1 MATQKFIRASEYGPS
16 DNALFEYVLGLGD
29 TALVLGQRMAE
40 WLGKAPSMELD
51 IAASNFSLDLIGQ
64 AEQLLNYA
72 GEVEGKGRSGDD
84 LAFLRD
90 GMYFRNHLI
99 VEQPNRD
106 WGVTM
111 VRHFFVSTYLV
122 LQYERLLESG
132 DKMIAGVAGKAVKEM
147 RYHQRF
153 SRDWVVRLAG
163 GTDEGFARISRG
175 FDTLWRFTGELF
187 EKADYEQ
194 ALVDA
199 GIAVDVGTLEAAW
212 MDEVDALLNTIGL
225 EKPKALQMITGRTL
239 GHHTEHLG
247 HMLCDM
253 QFMQRAYPGAT
264 W

>member
-1 MATQKFIRASEYGPS
+1 MATQQFIRATEYGPS

-40 WLGKAPSMELD
+40 WLGHAPSMELD

-64 AEQLLNYA
+64 AEQFLNYA
-72 GEVEGKGRSGDD
+72 GEIEGNGRSGDD

-90 GMYFRNHLI
+90 GMYFRSHLI
-99 VEQPNRD
+99 AEQPNRD

-111 VRHFFVSTYLV
+111 VRHFFVSTFLV
-122 LQYERLLESG
+122 LQYERISG
-132 DKMIAGVAGKAVKEM
+132 STDAKIAGIAAKAVKEM

-153 SRDWVVRLAG
+153 SREWVIRLAG
-163 GTDEGFARISRG
+163 GTDEGFKRVARG

-187 EKADYEQ
+187 EKTDYEDT
-194 ALVDA
+194 LIEA
-199 GIAVDVGTLEAAW
+199 GTAINVGELEVSW
-212 MDEVDALLNTIGL
+212 QGEVDALLAQIGL
-225 EKPKALQMITGRTL
+225 DKPTALQMITGRTL

-247 HMLCDM
+247 HILCEM

>member
-1 MATQKFIRASEYGPS
+1 MATQQFIRATEYGPS
-16 DNALFEYVLGLGD
+16 DNAHFEYVLGLGD
-29 TALVLGQRMAE
+29 TALVLGQRLAE
-40 WLGKAPSMELD
+40 WLGHAPSMELD
-51 IAASNFSLDLIGQ
+51 IAASNFSLDLFGQ
-64 AEQLLNYA
+64 AEQFLNYA
-72 GEVEGKGRSGDD
+72 GELEGEGRSGDD

-90 GMYFRNHLI
+90 GMFFRNHLI

-111 VRHFFVSTYLV
+111 VRHFFLSTFLV
-122 LQYERLLESG
+122 LQYEALSNSSDE
-132 DKMIAGVAGKAVKEM
+132 KIAGISAKAVKEM

-163 GTDEGFARISRG
+163 GTVEGFNRISRG

-187 EKADYEQ
+187 DKADYEE
-194 ALVDA
+194 ALIA
-199 GIAVDVGTLEAAW
+199 SGIAVDVSTLEAGWTA
-212 MDEVDALLNTIGL
+212 EVDALLAQIGL
-225 EKPKALQMITGRTL
+225 EKPTALQMITGRTL

-253 QFMQRAYPGAT
+253 QFMQRAYPGAS

>member
-1 MATQKFIRASEYGPS
+1 MAAQKFIRATEYGPS
-16 DNALFEYVLGLGD
+16 DNALFEYALGLGD
-29 TALVLGQRMAE
+29 TALVLGQRIAE
-40 WLGKAPSMELD
+40 WLGHAPSMELD

-64 AEQLLNYA
+64 AEQFLNYA
-72 GEVEGKGRSGDD
+72 GEVEGEGRSGDD

-90 GMYFRNHLI
+90 GMFFRNHLI

-111 VRHFFVSTYLV
+111 VRHFFLSTFLV
-122 LQYERLLESG
+122 HQYEGLSRSS
-132 DKMIAGVAGKAVKEM
+132 DKQIAGISAKALKEM

-153 SRDWVVRLAG
+153 SRDWIVRLAG
-163 GTDEGFARISRG
+163 GTEEGFKRIARG

-187 EKADYEQ
+187 EKADYED
-194 ALVDA
+194 ALIKA
-199 GIAVDVGTLEAAW
+199 GIAVDVNTLEAAW
-212 MDEVDALLNTIGL
+212 QDEVDTLLAQIGL
-225 EKPKALQMITGRTL
+225 DKPTALQMITGRTL

-253 QFMQRAYPGAT
+253 QFMQRAYPGAS

>member
-1 MATQKFIRASEYGPS
+1 MATQQFIRVTEYGPS
-16 DNALFEYVLGLGD
+16 DNAHFEYVLGLGD

-40 WLGKAPSMELD
+40 WLGHAPSMELD

-64 AEQLLNYA
+64 AEQFLNYA
-72 GEVEGKGRSGDD
+72 GELEGDGRSGDD

-111 VRHFFVSTYLV
+111 VRHYFMSTFLV
-122 LQYERLLESG
+122 HQYELLSNSS
-132 DKMIAGVAGKAVKEM
+132 DKTIAGIAAKAVKEM

-153 SRDWVVRLAG
+153 SRDWVVRLSG
-163 GTDEGFARISRG
+163 GTVEGFNRVARG

-187 EKADYEQ
+187 EKADYDD
-194 ALVDA
+194 ALIEA
-199 GIAVDVGTLEAAW
+199 GIAIDVSSLEEGW
-212 MDEVDALLNTIGL
+212 TQDVEDLLAEIGL
-225 EKPKALQMITGRTL
+225 EKPTALQMISGRIL

-253 QFMQRAYPGAT
+253 QFMQRAYPGAS

>member
-1 MATQKFIRASEYGPS
+1 MTQNKFAPISEYGPS
-16 DNALFEYVLGLGD
+16 DNAHFEYVLGLGD

-51 IAASNFSLDLIGQ
+51 IAASNFSLDLFGQ
-64 AEQLLNYA
+64 AEQFLNYA
-72 GEVEGKGRSGDD
+72 GELEGEGRSGDD

-90 GMYFRNHLI
+90 GMFFRNHLI

-111 VRHFFVSTYLV
+111 VRHFMVSSFLV
-122 LQYERLLESG
+122 LQYEALSG
-132 DKMIAGVAGKAVKEM
+132 SNDEQIAGVAAKALKEM
-147 RYHQRF
+147 RYHERF
-153 SRDWVVRLAG
+153 SRDWVARLAG
-163 GTDEGFARISRG
+163 GTDEGMKRITRG

-187 EKADYEQ
+187 QKADYEDGLIEGGT
-194 ALVDA
+194 A
-199 GIAVDVGTLEAAW
+199 IDVSKLEAKW
-212 MDEVDALLNTIGL
+212 SEGVEALLEACGI
-225 EKPKALQMITGRTL
+225 EKPKALQMISGRTL

-253 QFMQRAYPGAT
+253 QYLQRAYPGAS